1 MVTLSSG
8 PMANNLKHYI
18 RLSGKTQIEVA
29 KEKGCVPES
38 ISRHISGRSQFSV
51 QDAVE
56 YAAILNCTPEQLL
69 FERKPMP
76 ILGDMRNGLACKFFS
91 TDEPMRYIQTR
102 SAPLPG
108 YALMRSRW
116 DNYSFQGDQYTMFDC
131 SSMKTK
137 TVPQTVHAMPALIKL
152 KPGEKSLL
160 SDGNTTFMSVVY
172 PQPDGKFT
180 LSGVY
185 TADIVQGVELEWA
198 CPRIMVITR
207 PDLWG
212 WKEIDDPN

>member
-1 MVTLSSG
+1 
-8 PMANNLKHYI
+8 
-18 RLSGKTQIEVA
+18 
-29 KEKGCVPES
+29 
-38 ISRHISGRSQFSV
+38 
-51 QDAVE
+51 
-56 YAAILNCTPEQLL
+56 
-69 FERKPMP
+69 
-76 ILGDMRNGLACKFFS
+76 
-91 TDEPMRYIQTR
+91 
-102 SAPLPG
+102 
-108 YALMRSRW
+108 
-116 DNYSFQGDQYTMFDC
+116 
-131 SSMKTK
+131 
-137 TVPQTVHAMPALIKL
+137 MPALIKL